1 MIVIQ
6 KEVVLRARRRGFY
19 LVTPE
24 ILSQL
29 PNLKSIHAGV
39 LHIFVKH
46 ISASLTVNENA
57 DPAVRN
63 DFEKYFTHAIPDG
76 ASYIEHDTEGDDD
89 MPAHLKASLLGSS
102 VSIPITNGTLNLGT
116 WQGIYF
122 CEHRN
127 DGAERKIVCTM
138 MGE

>member
-46 ISASLTVNENA
+46 TSASLTVNENA

-89 MPAHLKASLLGSS
+89 MPAHLKASLS
-102 VSIPITNGTLNLGT
+102 VIA
-116 WQGIYF
+116 WQQRIYSYHQRSTESWHMAGNIF
-122 CEHRN
+122 L
-127 DGAERKIVCTM
+127 
-138 MGE
+138 